1 MALKKIQN
9 NVLEDGQKLDNLP
22 TIASA
27 PQGTGT
33 LYLDDKGNYTIPSG
47 EDLLTYYQEAPSG
60 GINGVNTIF
69 TLANTPNDDSLVL
82 TRNGA
87 ALQLTDDYI
96 ISGNVITMSIAP
108 ESGDKLVA
116 FYETGFVIVVSNGDM
131 TKAVYDPQ
139 TIEADAFDVDNHT
152 DGVTNKVYTT
162 IEQTK
167 LAGIEDGAEVN
178 TINAGDNVSL
188 LVNDANY
195 LAVGDDVSDLNNDA
209 GYLTN
214 NRAIRAVSANTTAL
228 QTDFTILV
236 DATAGDV
243 TITLPAAQTGLVLNC
258 KKTDISS
265 NAMIIDADGA
275 ETIDG
280 ELTQQTITQNATLTV
295 QSDGSNWH
303 II

>member
-1 MALKKIQN
+1 MPTNTRLDRYVEG
-9 NVLEDGQKLDNLP
+9 VLPVVNG
-22 TIASA
+22 
-27 PQGTGT
+27 GTG
-33 LYLDDKGNYTIPSG
+33 GANV
-47 EDLLTYYQEAPSG
+47 
-60 GINGVNTIF
+60 VNSVV
-69 TLANTPNDDSLVL
+69 AGSNVSVDNTDPKN
-82 TRNGA
+82 
-87 ALQLTDDYI
+87 
-96 ISGNVITMSIAP
+96 P
-108 ESGDKLVA
+108 
-116 FYETGFVIVVSNGDM
+116 VVSSTSAVDSVNG
-131 TKAVYDPQ
+131 Q
-139 TIEADAFDVDNHT
+139 TGVVALDQDDVL
-152 DGVTNKVYTT
+152 DGITNKQYSAT
-162 IEQTK
+162 EQTK